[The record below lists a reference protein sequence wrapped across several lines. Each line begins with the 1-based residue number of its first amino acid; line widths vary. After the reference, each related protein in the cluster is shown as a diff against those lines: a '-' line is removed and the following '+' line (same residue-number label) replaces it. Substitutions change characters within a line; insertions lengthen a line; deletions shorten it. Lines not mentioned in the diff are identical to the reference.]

1 MSSIGAIGALYA
13 KARGRATGAA
23 VLCVPERA
31 ENSMAENPADRVVL
45 RRLKPDDI
53 AVIAQ
58 FEREIAEISFPDDPV
73 TDPAFY
79 ERKLRQA
86 VDDGK
91 SEPMVAEAGDRIVA
105 WAWIGARENFITHER
120 YGELRSFYV
129 VADFRG
135 TGYAMKLMRA
145 CLDYCAGHGLARLM
159 GRTHAANE
167 AMQSVYEMYGF
178 EAKHV
183 TYERRIAPAP
193 ERTVPTRPRP
203 KPGEGLFRRKRGGK
217 KQR

>member
-1 MSSIGAIGALYA
+1 LS
-13 KARGRATGAA
+13 ATSGDK
-23 VLCVPERA
+23 VF
-31 ENSMAENPADRVVL
+31 MAENPADRVVL
-45 RRLKPDDI
+45 RRLRPEDVP
-53 AVIAQ
+53 VIAQ

-73 TDPAFY
+73 TDLAFY

-86 VDDGK
+86 VTDAK
-91 SEPMVAEAGDRIVA
+91 TEPMVGEAGGRIVA

-135 TGYAMKLMRA
+135 TGYAIKLMRA
-145 CLDYCAGHGLARLM
+145 CLDYCAMHGLARLT

-183 TYERRIAPAP
+183 VYERRIEPAGERAAAP
-193 ERTVPTRPRP
+193 RPRP
-203 KPGEGLFRRKRGGK
+203 KPGEGLFRRKRGK
-217 KQR
+217 KPR

>member
-1 MSSIGAIGALYA
+1 VEAMM
-13 KARGRATGAA
+13 T
-23 VLCVPERA
+23 
-31 ENSMAENPADRVVL
+31 ENPANRVVL
-45 RRLKPDDI
+45 RRLVPEDI
-53 AVIAQ
+53 PVVAQ

-86 VDDGK
+86 VTDQK
-91 SEPMVAEAGDRIVA
+91 SEPMVGEADGRIVA
-105 WAWIGARENFITHER
+105 WAWIGTRENFITHER

-135 TGYAMKLMRA
+135 TGYAIKLMRA
-145 CLDYCAGHGLARLM
+145 CLDYCARNGLARLS

-167 AMQSVYEMYGF
+167 AMQSVYEMFGF

-183 TYERRIAPAP
+183 VYERRIAPA
-193 ERTVPTRPRP
+193 ERPTRPRP
-203 KPGEGLFRRKRGGK
+203 KPGEGLFRRKRK
-217 KQR
+217 KKGR

>member
-1 MSSIGAIGALYA
+1 MSES
-13 KARGRATGAA
+13 
-23 VLCVPERA
+23 
-31 ENSMAENPADRVVL
+31 PANRVVL
-45 RRLKPDDI
+45 RRLAPDD
-53 AVIAQ
+53 VPVVAQ

-86 VDDGK
+86 VTDGK
-91 SEPMVAEAGDRIVA
+91 SEPMVGEADGRIVA
-105 WAWIGARENFITHER
+105 WAWIGTRENFITHER

-129 VADFRG
+129 VADFRA

-145 CLDYCAGHGLARLM
+145 CLDYCATHGLARLS

-183 TYERRIAPAP
+183 VYERRITPAAEKP
-193 ERTVPTRPRP
+193 ATQRPRP

-217 KQR
+217 KRR

>member
-1 MSSIGAIGALYA
+1 M
-13 KARGRATGAA
+13 AA
-23 VLCVPERA
+23 GSKETTMP
-31 ENSMAENPADRVVL
+31 ENPADRVVL
-45 RRLKPDDI
+45 RRLAPEDI
-53 AVIAQ
+53 PVLAQ

-86 VDDGK
+86 IDDRKG
-91 SEPMVAEAGDRIVA
+91 EPMVAVAGGRIVA
-105 WAWIGARENFITHER
+105 WAWIGTRENFITHER

-145 CLDYCAGHGLARLM
+145 CLDYCATHGLARLM

-183 TYERRIAPAP
+183 TYERRVEPAAARAP
-193 ERTVPTRPRP
+193 EAVRTLETRPRP
-203 KPGEGLFRRKRGGK
+203 KPGQGLFRRQRDRKDKKR
-217 KQR
+217 R

>member
-1 MSSIGAIGALYA
+1 M
-13 KARGRATGAA
+13 ARPSLT
-23 VLCVPERA
+23 EIT
-31 ENSMAENPADRVVL
+31 MAENPANRVVL
-45 RRLKPDDI
+45 RRLELEDI
-53 AVIAQ
+53 PVIAQ

-73 TDPAFY
+73 TDLAFY

-86 VDDGK
+86 VSDPK
-91 SEPMVAEAGDRIVA
+91 SEPMVAEAGGRIVA
-105 WAWIGARENFITHER
+105 WAWIGARENFVTHER

-145 CLDYCAGHGLARLM
+145 CLDYCAMHGLARLM

-183 TYERRIAPAP
+183 TYERRVEPAA
-193 ERTVPTRPRP
+193 ERAAPTRPRP

-217 KQR
+217 KSR

>member
-1 MSSIGAIGALYA
+1 
-13 KARGRATGAA
+13 
-23 VLCVPERA
+23 
-31 ENSMAENPADRVVL
+31 MAENPANRVVL
-45 RRLKPDDI
+45 RRLEPEDVP
-53 AVIAQ
+53 VIAQ

-73 TDPAFY
+73 TDLAFY

-86 VDDGK
+86 VDDRK
-91 SEPMVAEAGDRIVA
+91 SEPMVGEADGRIVA

-129 VADFRG
+129 AADFRG

-145 CLDYCAGHGLARLM
+145 CLDHCAAHGLARLM
-159 GRTHAANE
+159 GRTHTANE

-183 TYERRIAPAP
+183 TYERRVEPAAA
-193 ERTVPTRPRP
+193 RTTAMRPRP
-203 KPGEGLFRRKRGGK
+203 KPGQGLFRRNRDRK
-217 KQR
+217 KPR

>member
-1 MSSIGAIGALYA
+1 
-13 KARGRATGAA
+13 
-23 VLCVPERA
+23 
-31 ENSMAENPADRVVL
+31 MAENPANRVVL
-45 RRLKPDDI
+45 RRLKPEDVP
-53 AVIAQ
+53 VIAQ
-58 FEREIAEISFPDDPV
+58 FECEIAEISFPDDPV
-73 TDPAFY
+73 TDLAFY

-86 VDDGK
+86 VDDPK
-91 SEPMVAEAGDRIVA
+91 AEPIVGEMDGRIVA

-129 VADFRG
+129 AADFRG

-145 CLDYCAGHGLARLM
+145 CLDHCATRGLAHLM

-183 TYERRIAPAP
+183 TYQRKVEPAPA
-193 ERTVPTRPRP
+193 RASVTRPRP
-203 KPGEGLFRRKRGGK
+203 KPGQGLFRRQRDRKKR
-217 KQR
+217 R

>member
-1 MSSIGAIGALYA
+1 MSES
-13 KARGRATGAA
+13 
-23 VLCVPERA
+23 
-31 ENSMAENPADRVVL
+31 PANRVVL
-45 RRLKPDDI
+45 RRLAPDDI
-53 AVIAQ
+53 PVVAQ

-86 VDDGK
+86 VTDPK
-91 SEPMVAEAGDRIVA
+91 SEPMVGEADGRIVA
-105 WAWIGARENFITHER
+105 WAWIATRENFITHER

-129 VADFRG
+129 AADFRG

-145 CLDYCAGHGLARLM
+145 CLDYCATHGLARLS

-167 AMQSVYEMYGF
+167 AMQSVYAMFGF

-183 TYERRIAPAP
+183 VYERLVAPS
-193 ERTVPTRPRP
+193 ERPTRPRP
-203 KPGEGLFRRKRGGK
+203 KPGEGLFRRKRGK
-217 KQR
+217 KPR

>member
-1 MSSIGAIGALYA
+1 M
-13 KARGRATGAA
+13 AA
-23 VLCVPERA
+23 GSKETTMP
-31 ENSMAENPADRVVL
+31 ENPADRVVL
-45 RRLKPDDI
+45 RRLASEDVP
-53 AVIAQ
+53 VVAQ

-86 VDDGK
+86 VGDTK
-91 SEPMVAEAGDRIVA
+91 SEPMVGVAGGRIVA

-129 VADFRG
+129 IEDFRG
-135 TGYAMKLMRA
+135 TGYAIKLMRA
-145 CLDYCAGHGLARLM
+145 CLDYCATRGLARLI

-183 TYERRIAPAP
+183 VYERRVAPAS
-193 ERTVPTRPRP
+193 ESVASSASARRPRP
-203 KPGEGLFRRKRGGK
+203 KPGEGLFRRRRGK
-217 KQR
+217 KPR